1 MSEEQ
6 VQEAAPVEAQ
16 SDETDAL
23 KTSVAN
29 LEKKNSELI
38 AELRAARNSKPK
50 APSDYE
56 ELVEFK
62 RKAEQS
68 KLESEGKYNE
78 ALQSR
83 EQQFRDAVK
92 EKDEK
97 IKELEAQL
105 KKLQLITPAVS
116 ALSEYVRDTDYALNK
131 LGKDKIKMDATGKVV
146 VLSEDGFT
154 ETP

>member
-38 AELRAARNSKPK
+38 SELRAARNSKPK

-56 ELVEFK
+56 ELLEFK
-62 RKAEQS
+62 RKAEQ
-68 KLESEGKYNE
+68 
-78 ALQSR
+78 
-83 EQQFRDAVK
+83 
-92 EKDEK
+92 
-97 IKELEAQL
+97 L
-105 KKLQLITPAVS
+105 K
-116 ALSEYVRDTDYALNK
+116 
-131 LGKDKIKMDATGKVV
+131 M
-146 VLSEDGFT
+146 
-154 ETP
+154 